1 MIKVT
6 IISGFLGVGK
16 TTFANMLLDYY
27 IRRGERTA
35 YIVNEF
41 GSSGVDSAL
50 VEQKGFHT
58 VDIVGGCICC
68 ALRGKI
74 ADAIR
79 AVVVN
84 FSPTRI
90 VFEPSGIFIFEKFEE
105 VMGEK
110 FLKENCEIDSVITV
124 VDSAHAKDAMFVEG
138 NFFSNQVAHADTLIL
153 SKLQLR
159 PDDGRELVGKLRAL
173 NERAGIWAKPWSEL
187 TDEDFAKLDFGGS
200 VGVGADEDHDHDH
213 DHDDHHHH
221 DDHDHGHDHDHDH
234 DHDDHGHKHLHE
246 DLDSITIT
254 PRDLDEKLLAELRRM
269 MKDGAF
275 GKVYRAKGLVMYNGE
290 AKLLQAVFD
299 SLNMDDD
306 PPKGICSLTFIGDGL
321 DGEAIRRNW
330 GK

>member
-1 MIKVT
+1 MTKVT

-16 TTFANMLLDYY
+16 TTFANLLLDYY

-41 GSSGVDSAL
+41 GQAGVDSAL
-50 VEQKGFHT
+50 VAQRGFQT

-79 AVVVN
+79 DVVQN
-84 FSPTRI
+84 FAPTRI

-138 NFFSNQVAHADTLIL
+138 NFFSNQVAHADTLVL

-159 PDDGRELVGKLRAL
+159 PDDGRAIVEQLRAL
-173 NERAGIWAKPWSEL
+173 NDRAGVWAKPWSEL
-187 TDEDFAKLDFGGS
+187 TDEDFAALDFGGS
-200 VGVGADEDHDHDH
+200 VGVGADEEH
-213 DHDDHHHH
+213 
-221 DDHDHGHDHDHDH
+221 DHDHGHDHDHDGH
-234 DHDDHGHKHLHE
+234 DHGHGRHHEHDHHDDDDDDEEEHLHE
-246 DLDSITIT
+246 ELDSVTIA
-254 PRDLDEKLLAELRRM
+254 PRDLDDRSLAELRRM
-269 MKDGAF
+269 MKDG
-275 GKVYRAKGLVMYNGE
+275 
-290 AKLLQAVFD
+290 
-299 SLNMDDD
+299 MDDE
-306 PPKGICSLTFIGDGL
+306 PPKGACSLTFIGDGL
-321 DGEAIRRNW
+321 DVEAIRRHW